1 MVTFSLG
8 SLTFNMFSDKDI
20 ARFRAE
26 TDGVQKV
33 IHFNNAGASL
43 PSNIVRDTVID
54 FLSEEATI
62 GGYEIQMKRAGELDA
77 TYDSVAGLINAQ
89 SKEIAIV
96 ENATAAW
103 NAAFQA
109 IDWQEGDEIICNRP
123 DYASNYLAYLH
134 HPKKPVIKVIP
145 NNEHGDE
152 DLEAFE
158 KLFSAKTKLVS
169 ITHMPTNSGHL
180 APAEQIGKI
189 CKSKGV
195 LYLLD
200 ACQSVGQYP
209 IDVEKIQCDML
220 SATGRKYLRAP
231 RGTGFLYVRE
241 SVLPKL
247 TPYTVDLHSATWT
260 GEQTYEIRKDARK
273 FENWEG
279 NRANQLGLKVAAD
292 YAYEAGLENI
302 WQRVQELATQLR
314 DGLRKMDHIHLQ
326 DQGTELG
333 GIVSFTV
340 DGMAAPDVMFWLLD
354 RGINLSWNGEPNTY
368 LDMTAKG
375 LKEIVRACV
384 HYYNT
389 EEEVSLFLKTIDELR
404 S

>member
-1 MVTFSLG
+1 
-8 SLTFNMFSDKDI
+8 MFTDKDI

-26 TDGVQKV
+26 TDGTQNV
-33 IHFNNAGASL
+33 IHFNNAGSAL
-43 PSNIVRDTVID
+43 PTNQVRDAVLD
-54 FLSEEATI
+54 YLSEEALV
-62 GGYEIQMKRAGELDA
+62 GGYELNAKKFDLLEESYGSLAK
-77 TYDSVAGLINAQ
+77 LINAKR
-89 SKEIAIV
+89 SEIALL

-134 HPKKPVIKVIP
+134 HPKKPVIKIIP
-145 NNEHGDE
+145 NLENGDE

-158 KLFSAKTKLVS
+158 ALLSHSTKLVS

-180 APAEQIGKI
+180 APAEKIGAI
-189 CKSKGV
+189 CKKYQV
-195 LYLLD
+195 LFLLD
-200 ACQSVGQYP
+200 ACQTVGQYP

-241 SVLPKL
+241 TVLPEL
-247 TPYTVDLHSATWT
+247 TPYTIDLHAATWT
-260 GEQTYEIRKDARK
+260 GEESYEIRKDVRK

-292 YAYEAGLENI
+292 YAHDAGLEGM
-302 WQRVQELATQLR
+302 WQRVQHLADLIRVGMVALPNVQCHDL
-314 DGLRKMDHIHLQ
+314 GSQI
-326 DQGTELG
+326 G

-340 DGMAAPDVMFWLLD
+340 DGFSASEVQAHLLKK
-354 RGINLSWNGEPNTY
+354 GINVSWNGIANTY
-368 LDMTAKG
+368 LDMTARG
-375 LKEIVRACV
+375 LSEIVRASV

-389 EEEVSLFLKTIDELR
+389 EEEIEMFFAAMKELEK
-404 S
+404 

>member
-33 IHFNNAGASL
+33 IHFNNAGASF

-54 FLSEEATI
+54 FLKEEATI
-62 GGYEIQMKRAGELDA
+62 GGYEIQMKRADELDA
-77 TYDSVAGLINAQ
+77 TYDSVARLINAQ

-134 HPKKPVIKVIP
+134 HPKKPIIKVIP
-145 NNEHGDE
+145 NNENGDE

-158 KLFSAKTKLVS
+158 KLLSAKTKLVS

-180 APAEQIGKI
+180 APAEQIGEI

-200 ACQSVGQYP
+200 ACQTVGQYP

-302 WQRVQELATQLR
+302 WQRVQALATQLR
-314 DGLRKMDHIHLQ
+314 EGLRKMDHIHLQ

-368 LDMTAKG
+368 LDMTAKV

>member
-1 MVTFSLG
+1 
-8 SLTFNMFSDKDI
+8 MFTETDI
-20 ARFRAE
+20 ARFRSE
-26 TDGVQKV
+26 TDAVQHL

-43 PSNIVRDTVID
+43 PSNAVRDAVID
-54 FLSEEATI
+54 FLKEEAGI
-62 GGYEIQMKRAGELDA
+62 GGYEIQTKRAVELNQA
-77 TYDSVAGLINAQ
+77 YGSVARLINAGAN
-89 SKEIAIV
+89 EIAIV

-103 NAAFQA
+103 NAAFQS
-109 IDWQEGDEIICNRP
+109 IDWQKEDEIICNRP

-134 HPKKPVIKVIP
+134 HSKKPVIKVIP
-145 NNEHGDE
+145 NNVEGDE

-158 KLFSAKTKLVS
+158 KLITSKTKLVS

-180 APAEQIGKI
+180 APAEEIGRI
-189 CKSKGV
+189 CRQKGI
-195 LYLLD
+195 LFLLD
-200 ACQSVGQYP
+200 ACQTVGQYP

-247 TPYTVDLHSATWT
+247 TPYIIDLHSAIWT
-260 GEQTYEIRKDARK
+260 GEESYTIREDARK

-279 NRANQLGLKVAAD
+279 NRANQIGLKVAAD
-292 YAYEAGLENI
+292 YAYEAGMENI
-302 WQRVQELATQLR
+302 WHRVQLLARQLR
-314 DGLRKMDHIHLQ
+314 EGISGMEHVHCHDL
-326 DQGTELG
+326 GTNLG

-340 DGMAAPDVMFWLLD
+340 DGMSGQDVMNWLLK
-354 RGINLSWNGEPNTY
+354 RNINLSWNGVPNTY

-389 EEEVSLFLKTIDELR
+389 EEEVSIFLKALKGLR
-404 S
+404 

>member
-1 MVTFSLG
+1 
-8 SLTFNMFSDKDI
+8 MFSDKDI
-20 ARFRAE
+20 AKFRAE
-26 TDGVQKV
+26 TDGSQKV

-43 PSNIVRDTVID
+43 PPNIVRDTVID
-54 FLSEEATI
+54 FLKEEATI
-62 GGYEIQMKRAGELDA
+62 GGYEIQKKREDELNA
-77 TYDSVAGLINAQ
+77 TYDSVARLINAQ

-109 IDWQEGDEIICNRP
+109 IDWQEGDEIICNRL

-134 HPKKPVIKVIP
+134 HPKKPTIKVIP
-145 NNEHGDE
+145 NNECGDE

-158 KLFSAKTKLVS
+158 KLFTAKTKLVS

-180 APAEQIGKI
+180 APVEQIGEI
-189 CKSKGV
+189 CKSRGV

-200 ACQSVGQYP
+200 ACQTVGQYP

-231 RGTGFLYVRE
+231 RGTGFLYVHE
-241 SVLPKL
+241 SVQPKL
-247 TPYTVDLHSATWT
+247 TPYTLDLHSANWT
-260 GEQTYEIRKDARK
+260 GEKTYEIRKDARK

-279 NRANQLGLKVAAD
+279 NRANQLGLKIAAD
-292 YAYEAGLENI
+292 YAYESGLENI
-302 WQRVQELATQLR
+302 WQRVQALATQLR
-314 DGLRKMDHIHLQ
+314 DGLHKMDHVQCHDL
-326 DQGTELG
+326 GSHLG

-340 DGMAAPDVMFWLLD
+340 SGMSAAEVVNWFLE
-354 RGINLSWNGEPNTY
+354 RNINLSWNGLANTY
-368 LDMTAKG
+368 LDMSAKG
-375 LKEIVRACV
+375 LNEIVRASV

-389 EEEVSLFLKTIDELR
+389 EDELDAFLD
-404 S
+404 SVQKIGAE